1 MFANIKS
8 LVSISSLDCKKT
20 VKLLSEWKC
29 LEAVLRRCS
38 VKKLFLRI
46 SENSQENTCT
56 EVSFYQSYRSPV
68 LSCEFCEIFK
78 NNYFVKDWWTAAFE
92 NHVYLNSIEQFPEF
106 QSDDGNQKFRIT
118 FWNLFKTL
126 PRRIGNDLCSEKL
139 SEKSYG
145 DRVFCFP
152 GGSLSVF

>member
-1 MFANIKS
+1 MKMS
-8 LVSISSLDCKKT
+8 RSSPPEVFCKK
-20 VKLLSEWKC
+20 VILKNFGK
-29 LEAVLRRCS
+29 
-38 VKKLFLRI
+38 F

-56 EVSFYQSYRSPV
+56 EVSFYQSYGSPV

-78 NNYFVKDWWTAAFE
+78 NTYFVKDWWTAAFE